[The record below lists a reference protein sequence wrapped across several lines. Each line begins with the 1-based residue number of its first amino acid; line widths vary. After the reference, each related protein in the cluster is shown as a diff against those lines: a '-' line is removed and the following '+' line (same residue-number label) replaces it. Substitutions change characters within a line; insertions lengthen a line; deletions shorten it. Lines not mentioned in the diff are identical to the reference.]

1 MRGGTRMKEAEAI
14 SNLRSE
20 NEEYQH
26 LEEDHRKLDKLLDEI
41 SRKKY
46 LTTDEEI
53 EKKKLQKRKLQLK
66 DQMAELIRKYHKS
79 I

>member
-20 NEEYQH
+20 NEAFQK
-26 LEEDHRKLDKLLDEI
+26 LEEDHRKLDKVLDEI

-53 EKKKLQKRKLQLK
+53 EKKKLQKRKLHLK
-66 DQMAELIRKYHKS
+66 DQMAALIRKYHKS
-79 I
+79 T

>member
-1 MRGGTRMKEAEAI
+1 MKEAEAI
-14 SNLRSE
+14 SILRSE
-20 NEEYQH
+20 NEEYQK

-66 DQMAELIRKYHKS
+66 DQMAELIREYHKS